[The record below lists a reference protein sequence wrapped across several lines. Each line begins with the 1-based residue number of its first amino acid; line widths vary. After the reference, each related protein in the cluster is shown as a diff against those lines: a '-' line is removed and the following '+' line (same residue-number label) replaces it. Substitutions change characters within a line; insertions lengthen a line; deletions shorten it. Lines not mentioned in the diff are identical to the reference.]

1 MSIIDAIKARS
12 SNGIM
17 TDAAV
22 SPEKIKQL
30 LDAAV
35 CTPVHHNT
43 KPWRFL
49 VIQGAGRQLL
59 SDIMV
64 QYYDKIRPDSEE
76 PKAIALRDKLSKKPF
91 RSPIIIAVAAAK
103 PEGEKAIM
111 RENVASV
118 IAACQNILL
127 AAPELGLS
135 AFWRT
140 GSFMYEPDTVS
151 ALGFEEGAKLVGLM
165 YLGHPKREMQPK
177 ARETSDGYVRWL
189 D

>member
-1 MSIIDAIKARS
+1 MSIIDAIKVRS

-35 CTPVHHNT
+35 CTPVHHNA

-49 VIQGAGRQLL
+49 VIQGAGRQIL

-64 QYYDKIRPDSEE
+64 QHSGKIISDPED
-76 PKAIALRDKLSKKPF
+76 PKNIALRRKLSQKAF
-91 RSPIIIAVAAAK
+91 RSPVIIAVAAAK
-103 PEGEKAIM
+103 PDGEKILM
-111 RENVASV
+111 IENVASAV
-118 IAACQNILL
+118 AACQNILL
-127 AAPELGLS
+127 AAPELGLT

-140 GSFMYEPDTVS
+140 GSFMYESDTVS
-151 ALGFEEGAKLVGLM
+151 ALGFDEGTELVGLI
-165 YLGHPKREMQPK
+165 YLGYPKREMPPK
-177 ARETSDGYVRWL
+177 CREASDAYVRWL
-189 D
+189 E

>member
-64 QYYDKIRPDSEE
+64 QHSEDS
-76 PKAIALRDKLSKKPF
+76 KTIAQRQKLSQKAF
-91 RSPIIIAVAAAK
+91 RSPVIIAVAAAK
-103 PEGEKAIM
+103 PDDEKIRM
-111 RENVASV
+111 IENVASAV
-118 IAACQNILL
+118 AACQNILL

-140 GSFMYEPDTVS
+140 GSFMYAPETAS
-151 ALGFEEGAKLVGLM
+151 ALGFEGGAELVGLI
-165 YLGHPKREMQPK
+165 YLGYPKREMPPK
-177 ARETSDGYVRWL
+177 SRETSEAYVRWL
-189 D
+189 G

>member
-1 MSIIDAIKARS
+1 MSIIEAIKTRN
-12 SNGIM
+12 SNSIM

-22 SPEKIKQL
+22 APAQIKQI

-43 KPWRFL
+43 NPWRFL
-49 VIQGAGRQLL
+49 VIRGEGRHFL

-64 QYYDKIRPDSEE
+64 NHLEKNMSDPEE
-76 PKAIALRDKLSKKPF
+76 PKNIALRDKLRKKPF
-91 RSPIIIAVAAAK
+91 RSPVIIAVAAARPDDK
-103 PEGEKAIM
+103 KAMMI
-111 RENVASV
+111 ENVASA

-140 GSFMYEPDTVS
+140 GSFMYEPDTAA
-151 ALGFEEGAKLVGLM
+151 ALGFEEGAELVGLM
-165 YLGHPKREMQPK
+165 YLGHPKKQMRPK
-177 ARETSDGYVRWL
+177 SRATSDGYVRWL
-189 D
+189 E

>member
-17 TDAAV
+17 TDTAV
-22 SPEKIKQL
+22 SLAHIKQL

-35 CTPVHHNT
+35 CTPVHHNA

-49 VIQGAGRQLL
+49 VIQGAGRQTL

-64 QYYDKIRPDSEE
+64 QHLDKRISDPKE
-76 PKAIALRDKLSKKPF
+76 PRNIALRQKLSQKAF
-91 RSPIIIAVAAAK
+91 RSPVIIAVAAAK
-103 PEGEKAIM
+103 PDGEKILM
-111 RENVASV
+111 IENVASAV
-118 IAACQNILL
+118 AACQNILL

-140 GSFMYEPDTVS
+140 GSFMYAPDTVS
-151 ALGFEEGAKLVGLM
+151 ALGFEGGAELVGLI
-165 YLGHPKREMQPK
+165 YLGYPKREMRPK
-177 ARETSDGYVRWL
+177 PRETSDPYVRWL
-189 D
+189 E